1 MRINYMGLNELMNM
15 IIIFMTLCEIL
26 LAFLSL
32 FFSYKETFSLMLTIT
47 YSNLINYA
55 FVSRI
60 ETFVFFLPT

>member
-1 MRINYMGLNELMNM
+1 MRINYKGLNELMNM

-60 ETFVFFLPT
+60 ERFVFFLPT

>member
-1 MRINYMGLNELMNM
+1 MGLNELMNM

-32 FFSYKETFSLMLTIT
+32 FFSCKETFSLMLTIT

-60 ETFVFFLPT
+60 ETFIFFLPT

>member
-32 FFSYKETFSLMLTIT
+32 FFSCKETFSLMLTIT

-60 ETFVFFLPT
+60 ETFIFFLPT